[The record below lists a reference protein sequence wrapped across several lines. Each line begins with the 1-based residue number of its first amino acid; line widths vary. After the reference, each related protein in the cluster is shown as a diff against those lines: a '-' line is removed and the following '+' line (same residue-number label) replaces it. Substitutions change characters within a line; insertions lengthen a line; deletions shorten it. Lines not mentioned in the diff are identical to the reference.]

1 MTKYK
6 RVVITDSSNVWQQ
19 SQCYSALAAGD
30 TSI

>member
-1 MTKYK
+1 
-6 RVVITDSSNVWQQ
+6 VITDSSNVWQQ